1 MIAALAAAVLAA
13 VPLQRVGAQE
23 SGRSR
28 GPRETHLQVGA
39 ASLYVR
45 AVGQGPAVIV
55 LHGGPDFDH
64 GYLLPDL
71 DRLADRFHLIYYDQ
85 RGRGESAANVRPE
98 EVTLASDMDDLD
110 RVRRHFHLQAPIIL
124 GHSWGAVLAMEYAVR
139 HPTHVSRLILMNPA
153 PASAADYAIMRQAY
167 LAALGADMDR
177 QRAMIA
183 GAAYQHGDPE
193 AVAARYRIHFIHA
206 FGNAADYETM
216 MARMRAG
223 FIRQGREGILEART
237 VEAQLMR
244 DTWQADGY
252 DLTPRLRDLR
262 VPTLVITGD
271 HDFIP
276 AEVAAHIAHSL
287 PTGELVT
294 LAGCGHFAFL
304 ECAPQVHAALDSFM
318 RQR

>member
-1 MIAALAAAVLAA
+1 
-13 VPLQRVGAQE
+13 
-23 SGRSR
+23 
-28 GPRETHLQVGA
+28 
-39 ASLYVR
+39 
-45 AVGQGPAVIV
+45 
-55 LHGGPDFDH
+55 
-64 GYLLPDL
+64 
-71 DRLADRFHLIYYDQ
+71 
-85 RGRGESAANVRPE
+85 
-98 EVTLASDMDDLD
+98 
-110 RVRRHFHLQAPIIL
+110 
-124 GHSWGAVLAMEYAVR
+124 
-139 HPTHVSRLILMNPA
+139 
-153 PASAADYAIMRQAY
+153 
-167 LAALGADMDR
+167 
-177 QRAMIA
+177 
-183 GAAYQHGDPE
+183 
-193 AVAARYRIHFIHA
+193 
-206 FGNAADYETM
+206 M

-223 FIRQGREGILEART
+223 FIRQGREGILEARA

-304 ECAPQVHAALDSFM
+304 ECAPQVYAALDSFM